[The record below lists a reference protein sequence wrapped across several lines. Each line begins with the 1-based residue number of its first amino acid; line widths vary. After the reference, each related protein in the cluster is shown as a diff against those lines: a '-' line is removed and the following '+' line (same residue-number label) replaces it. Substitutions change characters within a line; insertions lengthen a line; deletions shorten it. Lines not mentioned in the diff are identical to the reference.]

1 MASIQKS
8 SIEFLQILRQNNN
21 RDWFNENKPLY
32 QAAQENIAEVAEE
45 ILNLMR
51 LHDDI
56 ETPSGKKALF
66 RIYRDV
72 RFSKNKE
79 PYKTNFGAAYR
90 RNQPIKRGGYYL
102 HIEPGNSFVGGGFYQ
117 PNKDDLAKIRAA
129 IALDGDELKA
139 VINQKKFKDTFGRLE
154 GDQLKTAPKGYPKDH
169 EHIELLRHKGYLMMV
184 PLSDEDILSE
194 NLPEKVNGIFK
205 NMRPFLNWMTDVLT
219 HDENGEPLYPELM

>member
-1 MASIQKS
+1 MAQIEKS
-8 SIEFLQILRQNNN
+8 TIDFLKSLKLNNN
-21 RDWFNENKPLY
+21 RDWFNENKPTY
-32 QAAQENIAEVAEE
+32 QTAQENMAEVAEE
-45 ILNLMR
+45 ILGMMKT
-51 LHDDI
+51 HDEI

-117 PNKDDLAKIRAA
+117 PNKDDLAKLRGA
-129 IALDGDELKA
+129 IAIDGDELKA
-139 VINQKKFKDTFGRLE
+139 IINAKSFTSTFDKLV

-169 EHIELLRHKGYLMMV
+169 EHIDLLRHKGYLMMV
-184 PLSDEDILSE
+184 NLSDEEILSPT
-194 NLPEKVNGIFK
+194 LTKKVNEVFK
-205 NMRPFLNWMTDVLT
+205 AMRPVLDWMTDVLT
-219 HDENGEPLYPELM
+219 HDENGEPLFPELI